1 MDQSTRTAPR
11 ISSRKFARM
20 QWDPNLRER
29 KTITDYLAAALR
41 TAIYDGQFEDR
52 EALNQVELAE
62 FFGVSRVPIREAL
75 RQLQAEGLVQNI
87 AHHKT
92 VVVGLTLEQIVEA
105 IEMRAV
111 LEAHLLRKTAPLLGK
126 TELADLR
133 RICRETDR
141 IRDYGSDWV
150 LKNWEFHRAL
160 YGRDGRADSP
170 ATVAMVE
177 RLQLNVERYARRAGN
192 PQRLREAAREHWE
205 IVRAL
210 ERKDAATASA
220 LLERHIINTA
230 HDVQRNREAQRGSER
245 SRMRKG
251 SANAPRGSAVQR
263 GKNRSERTERR
274 LGASPR
280 LR

>member
-1 MDQSTRTAPR
+1 MEQ
-11 ISSRKFARM
+11 SSRIGAGPQISPHKFARM

-62 FFGVSRVPIREAL
+62 FFGVSRVPIRAAL

-92 VVVGLTLEQIVEA
+92 VVIGLTLDQIVEA

-111 LEAHLLRKTAPLLGK
+111 LEAHLLRKAAPHLEK
-126 TELADLR
+126 KDLAQLR
-133 RICRETDR
+133 SICRDTDR

-160 YGRDGRADSP
+160 YGRAGSP
-170 ATVAMVE
+170 AIASMVE

-192 PQRLREAAREHWE
+192 PHRLRQAAQEHWQ

-210 ERKDAATASA
+210 ERKHVEKASA
-220 LLERHIINTA
+220 FLEKHILNTA
-230 HDVQRNREAQRGSER
+230 QDIVQKWQMRARPDKLRTKKRRIPPLRSAAERG
-245 SRMRKG
+245 
-251 SANAPRGSAVQR
+251 RGTT
-263 GKNRSERTERR
+263 RSE
-274 LGASPR
+274 
-280 LR
+280 